1 MPKWNEQQRRAVEI
15 RGRNILVSASAGS
28 GKTTVL
34 VGRLMDLVLKD
45 GIGVDQILAMTFT
58 EAAANEMKKR
68 LAAALQDALRE
79 SEDAAVKERLRR
91 QLTLM
96 QSAQISTIHSFCLSL
111 LQSYYYVIG
120 CTARQIATVAD
131 SAQTQQFQQQAME
144 NTLRLHQ
151 GQALTALRYVF
162 SPRPGDDTA
171 LCDAIRALAALAS
184 SKPDPDDWLK
194 RCTLPYHETLPDA
207 LNDSFFA
214 FLQLQQRQIINAA
227 ETICGLLHEDFPDK
241 AKAIE
246 KAEQKRRLCT
256 EAMTLLEQRDY
267 TGYRRAFMMCCRN
280 PLPNSPD
287 KDNMIFARGRDQ
299 LKASEDQL
307 AAILFDPDTLQKDMQ
322 ACADSVD
329 TLSACTITYLKEY
342 RRLKQEAEVIDFD
355 DMEHFALAILR
366 AQDGAI
372 AARLRERFA
381 IIMVDEFQDT
391 NDIQD
396 TIISLI
402 ARENNVFRVGDIKQS
417 IYGFRHARPQIMQS
431 RIEHAGALDEVIYL
445 SNNYRSSRTLVEFNN
460 VFYQKLM
467 NLPEFASSYSEQD
480 CVAIGGPWQEK
491 VKEPVRFQA
500 LLAEELKQDPAFQ
513 GMSTQQIKALW
524 IAARIRAMHEEG
536 HYKWKDFV
544 VLVRSNRR
552 KDDLRAAFDRLA
564 LPYFIEIKH
573 GFYQSNAVQIVLSA
587 LNVLQHPHDD
597 LAFVSL
603 MLSPLFDADEDMLA
617 QANLAR
623 EKHSSYYAYFRT
635 HPFAGFAQLEELM
648 KKRDLPIHALLN
660 EICALNDYY
669 ACLTTLQEKT
679 NLDLL
684 YQQAVRFEETHSN
697 DLRAFLSYIDT
708 VKDAQ
713 SGEANP
719 ISSEDDVIRVM
730 SIHQSKGL
738 QFPVVFLWSTDRQ
751 AALDFREPFLFDA
764 DMGIGMRY
772 MDERRVQRPT
782 LARIAIQHKKDREE
796 LEEEM
801 RILYVATTR
810 AQDEM
815 IVVDCIKDPAQYR
828 SALDGPTVFSR
839 CGYTGWLLH
848 AFSDAA
854 SPLFRLELIQEPFD
868 ITPQRQANPEKVQR
882 MVYRHRAVRIERGS
896 ASARKAPASLP
907 IFDPANIGRKG
918 ARRGTLMHEVLA
930 ELRLPFDEQKIRD
943 AFHRHHEEARPWDI
957 RQLLALGNDPD
968 YQRFCAMPQVCHE
981 LPYQAKIDEQ
991 ILYGYID
998 FLAMDEHTIHIVDYK
1013 TDTLAEEKQ
1022 FLASYQAQLRTYAA
1036 ALSAIYPD
1044 HEIHT
1049 YLYAFHLNRMIQN
1062 D

>member
-15 RGRNILVSASAGS
+15 RERNILVSASAGS

-45 GIGVDQILAMTFT
+45 GISVDQILAMTFT

-68 LAAALQDALRE
+68 LSAALQDAARE
-79 SEDAAVKERLRR
+79 SEDEAVKARLNR

-96 QSAQISTIHSFCLSL
+96 QSAQISTIHSFCLSI
-111 LQSYYYVIG
+111 LQSYYYIIG
-120 CTARQIATVAD
+120 CTARQIATIAD
-131 SAQTQQFQQQAME
+131 NAQTQRFQQQAMA

-151 GQALTALRYVF
+151 GEALNALRARF
-162 SPRPGDDTA
+162 SARPGDDA
-171 LCDAIRALAALAS
+171 PLCGAIRSLAALAS
-184 SKPDPDDWLK
+184 SKPDPDAWLQS
-194 RCTLPYHETLPDA
+194 CALPYHGTLPQEMR
-207 LNDSFFA
+207 DSFFA
-214 FLQLQQRQIINAA
+214 FLQLQQRQIVNAM
-227 ETICGLLHEDFPDK
+227 ETLCALLHEEFPHK
-241 AKAIE
+241 EKAIE
-246 KAEQKRRLCT
+246 KAEQKRRLC
-256 EAMTLLEQRDY
+256 AQAWDVLRLQDY
-267 TGYRRAFMMCCRN
+267 AGYRRAFMTCCRN

-287 KDNMIFARGRDQ
+287 KDNALFLRCREEIKD
-299 LKASEDQL
+299 SEDRL
-307 AAILFDPDTLQKDMQ
+307 AAVLFDPDTLQSDMQ
-322 ACADSVD
+322 ASAGSVD
-329 TLSACTITYLKEY
+329 TLTACTRTYLQEY

-355 DMEHFALAILR
+355 DMEHFALAILQ
-366 AQDGAI
+366 AQNGAV
-372 AARLRERFA
+372 AARMRERFA

-431 RIEHAGALDEVIYL
+431 RIDHAGALDEVIYL

-467 NLPEFASSYSEQD
+467 NLPEFSSSYREQD

-491 VKEPVRFQA
+491 VKEPVRFHA
-500 LLAEELKQDPAFQ
+500 LLADELKKDPVFQ

-524 IAARIRAMHEEG
+524 IASRIRAMHEEG
-536 HYKWKDFV
+536 RYDWKDFV

-587 LNVLQHPHDD
+587 LNVLHQPHDD

-617 QANLAR
+617 QARL
-623 EKHSSYYAYFRT
+623 EKERNASYYAHFRA
-635 HPFAGFAQLEELM
+635 HPFPGFAQLETLM
-648 KKRDLPIHALLN
+648 HKRDLPIHALLN
-660 EICALNDYY
+660 EVYALNDYY
-669 ACLTTLQEKT
+669 ACRTTLQEKT

-684 YQQAVRFEETHSN
+684 YQQAVKFEETHSN
-697 DLRAFLSYIDT
+697 DLHAFLSYIDSI
-708 VKDAQ
+708 KDAQ

-764 DMGIGMRY
+764 DMGIGARH

-815 IVVDCIKDPAQYR
+815 IVVDCIKDPEQYR
-828 SALDGPTVFSR
+828 TPLDGVTVFSR

-848 AFSDAA
+848 AFSDTA
-854 SPLFRLELIQEPFD
+854 SSLFSLQIIQDPFD
-868 ITPQRQANPEKVQR
+868 ITPQRQAHQPEAKR
-882 MVYRHRAVRIERGS
+882 MVYRRS
-896 ASARKAPASLP
+896 ASAIERISASSRKGVSELP
-907 IFDPANIGRKG
+907 IFDPSRIERQG
-918 ARRGTLMHEVLA
+918 ARRGTLMHEVIA
-930 ELRLPFDEQKIRD
+930 ELHPPFSTAEIQA
-943 AFHRHHEEARPWDI
+943 AFSRRNAQAQPWDI
-957 RQLLALGNDPD
+957 RQLQALGNDTA
-968 YQRFCAMPQVCHE
+968 YLRFCAMPKVCHE
-981 LPYQAKIDEQ
+981 LPYQARIGDQ
-991 ILYGYID
+991 IFYGYID
-998 FLAMDEHTIHIVDYK
+998 FLAMDDHMIIIVDYK
-1013 TDTLAEEKQ
+1013 TDALEEDSQFVTL
-1022 FLASYQAQLRTYAA
+1022 YQEQLRTYAM
-1036 ALSAIYPD
+1036 ALSQIWPD
-1044 HEIHT
+1044 HEIRT
-1049 YLYAFHLNRMIQN
+1049 YLYAFHLNRMIPA
-1062 D
+1062 